1 MSLLIYLCSF
11 FSFFFPAELEV
22 VAIYVKNRGG
32 PSGFIASFANGIVTD
47 NEWKCTTQAIRNWQ
61 TTAFDDSNWPAAT
74 IHTGNSGGARVN
86 AIASGAK
93 WIGPSNKNAGSFYCR
108 RHMTYFG
115 EKPMVGGSKL

>member
-1 MSLLIYLCSF
+1 M
-11 FSFFFPAELEV
+11 
-22 VAIYVKNRGG
+22 KNRGG

-74 IHTGNSGGARVN
+74 IHTGNSGAARVN

-115 EKPMVGGSKL
+115 EKPMVGGSKLYMTQ